1 MTFCDR
7 FRSVLPSLIRSAPG
21 MARSASIRGMLSG
34 SPPAAFSPKES
45 RASRI
50 SAGILT
56 FFATDALKASSP
68 PLTAASLSSGGTLT
82 MGSS

>member
-7 FRSVLPSLIRSAPG
+7 FRSVLPSLTRSAPA

-34 SPPAAFSPKES
+34 SSLEMDSPKASIES
-45 RASRI
+45 RES
-50 SAGILT
+50 SGSFL
-56 FFATDALKASSP
+56 FCATAALKASSP
-68 PLTAASLSSGGTLT
+68 ALIPASLSSGGALT